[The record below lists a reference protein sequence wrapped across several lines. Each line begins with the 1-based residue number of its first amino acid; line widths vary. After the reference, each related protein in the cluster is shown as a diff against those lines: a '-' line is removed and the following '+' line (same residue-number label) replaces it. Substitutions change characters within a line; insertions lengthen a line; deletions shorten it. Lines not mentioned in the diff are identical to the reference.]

1 MYHLLIVDD
10 EIHAVRG
17 IMTGVAWESIGFSQ
31 VHYAYNLVQSQ
42 EVFAKNR
49 IDVMICD
56 IEMPR
61 GNGIQLLEWV
71 KEHYPETEV
80 IFLTCHADFKYAQQ
94 AISLG
99 CLEYLL
105 KPALYSEVEQAVMKA
120 IEKMEANKE
129 QAGKL
134 EVYEQYYQLW
144 AAQQP
149 LIIERFWMDLIQRVI
164 PSQPAQIQEICNKN
178 NMPYS
183 ECMRFLPIGINV
195 QGWGKEWTIREE
207 KIMEYALRKAAYE
220 CFLEHGGQGQIIQ
233 VRPGAAI
240 LILHADGV
248 NDLNKEKLRKLCQ
261 SYIHACADY
270 FYCELSCIVGE
281 SVCIHE
287 MPEMVERLS
296 LLEFNNMALSNKVFF
311 LMDQARTPA
320 VMRLPNMVGWVELL
334 KQGDAEKLTREI
346 GEFFESFKQEGE
358 IQTQF
363 VHAFYYDF
371 MQMVYYTLQISGLQA
386 HSIFMDRHSKH
397 RAGQA
402 LRSFTHLRD
411 WTQFVVRKAVEQ
423 IRASKESE
431 NVVEQVKRYIQLH
444 LNQLEMS
451 REDIANHVFLNA
463 DYLSRLF
470 KKETGLSITDYIL
483 QERMKIAKE
492 LLEKTDM
499 SISSIASAIGYVNF
513 SHFSKMFKKLWD
525 MTPHD
530 FRLQYKMMG

>member
-1 MYHLLIVDD
+1 VYHLLIVDD

-31 VHYAYNLVQSQ
+31 VHCAYNLDQAQ
-42 EVFAKNR
+42 EVFEKHQV
-49 IDVMICD
+49 DVMICD

-71 KEHYPETEV
+71 KKHYSETEV
-80 IFLTCHADFKYAQQ
+80 IFLTCHADFKYAQH
-94 AISLG
+94 AMHLG
-99 CLEYLL
+99 CLEFLL
-105 KPALYSEVEQAVMKA
+105 KPALYSEVEQAVRKA

-129 QAGKL
+129 QAGRL

-149 LIIERFWMDLIQRVI
+149 LIIEHFWQDLIHRVI
-164 PSQPAQIQEICNKN
+164 PSQPAQIQEICSKH

-183 ECMRFLPIGINV
+183 ERMRFLPIGICI
-195 QGWGKEWTIREE
+195 QSWGKEWTSREE
-207 KIMEYALRKAAYE
+207 KIMEYALRKAAHE
-220 CFLEHGGQGQIIQ
+220 CFLEHEGQGQIVQ

-240 LILHADGV
+240 VILHVDGV
-248 NDLNKEKLRKLCQ
+248 SDLGKEKLRKICQ
-261 SYIHACADY
+261 NYVQICLNY
-270 FYCELSCIVGE
+270 FYCELSCFVGE

-287 MPEMVERLS
+287 MPEMVERLN

-311 LMDQARTPA
+311 VTDQIRTPV
-320 VMRLPNMVGWVELL
+320 VMKFPNMAGWVELL
-334 KQGDAEKLTREI
+334 KQGAAEKLTREI
-346 GEFFESFKQEGE
+346 DEFFESLKREEE
-358 IQTQF
+358 IEAQI
-363 VHAFYYDF
+363 VHTFYYDF

-386 HSIFMDRHSKH
+386 HSIFMDRLSKH

-402 LRSFTHLRD
+402 LRSVTHLRD
-411 WTQFVVRKAVEQ
+411 WTQFVVYKAAEQ
-423 IRASKESE
+423 IRAAKESE
-431 NVVEQVKRYIQLH
+431 NVVERVKRYIQLH

-451 REDIANHVFLNA
+451 REDIANHVYLNA

-470 KKETGLSITDYIL
+470 KKETGLSISDYIL

-499 SISSIASAIGYVNF
+499 SISSIASTIGYVNF
-513 SHFSKMFKKLWD
+513 SHFSKMFKKLSD